1 MLFSFFS
8 CPTPLTHQPLFPFLE
23 RTSFKRVC
31 VSVHDVGQFSKHI
44 SKALFSLW
52 RPFWRRGRVLGK
64 GNRVALKKN
73 LMSTRKTISE
83 GKPKANN
90 LCFKAIFP
98 SIHVLN
104 FRTDLLALLP
114 LVWWIVADK
123 EEEGEGRKTT
133 FGLMTAQLS

>member
-1 MLFSFFS
+1 MMSGYFEAHFEG
-8 CPTPLTHQPLFPFLE
+8 T
-23 RTSFKRVC
+23 
-31 VSVHDVGQFSKHI
+31 
-44 SKALFSLW
+44 LFSLET
-52 RPFWRRGRVLGK
+52 VLEARSGVGQRK
-64 GNRVALKKN
+64 QGGFKKH

-114 LVWWIVADK
+114 LVWRIVADK
-123 EEEGEGRKTT
+123 EEEGGEGRKTT